1 MSPLLEAIGK
11 FTVVFLTVILV
22 ILDCVLF
29 TVYADVVLRS
39 VAEVY
44 WEIVCWIYNLS
55 LPVIVWLIYYNF

>member
-11 FTVVFLTVILV
+11 FTVVFLNVILV